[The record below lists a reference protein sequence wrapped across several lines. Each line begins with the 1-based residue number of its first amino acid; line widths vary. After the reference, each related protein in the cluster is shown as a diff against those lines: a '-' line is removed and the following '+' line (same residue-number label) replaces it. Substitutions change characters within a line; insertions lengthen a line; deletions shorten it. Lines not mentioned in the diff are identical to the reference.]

1 MEKEFN
7 YNDLSDSDIEY
18 ICNAKYLKLTKEV
31 IVYTNNRYVDD
42 IEYYVKVQDINYI
55 GNTNIRDEF
64 KFVINGVY
72 LEVNPETCLSI
83 SADKLEFQYVKT
95 FNSITIIDEETFN
108 SKFAPVYKQIQDF
121 YNSNI

>member
-7 YNDLSDSDIEY
+7 YNDLSDSDIKY
-18 ICNAKYLKLTKEV
+18 ICNAKYLKLTKEI
-31 IVYTNNRYVDD
+31 IVYTNTRYVDD
-42 IEYYVKVQDINYI
+42 IEYYVKVKDLNYI
-55 GNTNIRDEF
+55 GNTTIKDEF

-72 LEVNPETCLSI
+72 LKVNPETGLSI

-95 FNSITIIDEETFN
+95 FNSISIIDEETFN

>member
-7 YNDLSDSDIEY
+7 YNDLTDSDINY

-31 IVYTNNRYVDD
+31 IVYTNTRYVD
-42 IEYYVKVQDINYI
+42 VKVQDINYI

-64 KFVINGVY
+64 NFVINGVY
-72 LEVNPETCLSI
+72 LVNNPETGLSI

-95 FNSITIIDEETFN
+95 FNSITIIDEEEFN
-108 SKFAPVYKQIQDF
+108 SKFEPVYKQITEL

>member
-7 YNDLSDSDIEY
+7 YNDLSDSDIKY
-18 ICNAKYLKLTKEV
+18 ICNAKYLKLTKEI
-31 IVYTNNRYVDD
+31 IVYTNTRYIDD
-42 IEYYVKVQDINYI
+42 IEYYVKVKDLNYI
-55 GNTNIRDEF
+55 GNTTIKDEF

-72 LEVNPETCLSI
+72 LKVNPETGLSI

-95 FNSITIIDEETFN
+95 FNSISIIDEETFN

>member
-7 YNDLSDSDIEY
+7 YNDLTDSDIEY
-18 ICNAKYLKLTKEV
+18 ICNAKYLKLTKET
-31 IVYTNNRYVDD
+31 IVYANNRYVDD
-42 IEYYVKVQDINYI
+42 IEYYVKVKDINYI
-55 GNTNIRDEF
+55 GNTTIKDEF

-72 LEVNPETCLSI
+72 LEVNPETGLSI

-108 SKFAPVYKQIQDF
+108 SKFAPVFKQIKDL
-121 YNSNI
+121 YYSV

>member
-7 YNDLSDSDIEY
+7 YNDLTDSDIKY

-42 IEYYVKVQDINYI
+42 IEYYVKVKDINYI
-55 GNTNIRDEF
+55 GNTTIKDEF

-72 LEVNPETCLSI
+72 LEVNHETGLSI

>member
-7 YNDLSDSDIEY
+7 YNDLTDSDINY

-31 IVYTNNRYVDD
+31 IVYKNNRYVDD
-42 IEYYVKVQDINYI
+42 IEYYVKVQNINYI

-64 KFVINGVY
+64 NFVINGVY
-72 LEVNPETCLSI
+72 LEVNPEACLSI

-108 SKFAPVYKQIQDF
+108 SKFVPVYKQITEL

>member
-7 YNDLSDSDIEY
+7 YNDLTDSDINY
-18 ICNAKYLKLTKEV
+18 ICNAKYLKLTKEI
-31 IVYTNNRYVDD
+31 IVYTNTRYVDD

-64 KFVINGVY
+64 NFVINGVY
-72 LEVNPETCLSI
+72 LVNNPETGLSI
-83 SADKLEFQYVKT
+83 SADKLEFQYVKI
-95 FNSITIIDEETFN
+95 FNSITIIDEEEFN
-108 SKFAPVYKQIQDF
+108 SKFEPVYKQIQDF

>member
-7 YNDLSDSDIEY
+7 YNDLSDSDIKY
-18 ICNAKYLKLTKEV
+18 ICNAKYLKLTKEI
-31 IVYTNNRYVDD
+31 IVYTNTRYVDD
-42 IEYYVKVQDINYI
+42 IEYYVKVKDLNYI
-55 GNTNIRDEF
+55 GNTTIKDEF

-72 LEVNPETCLSI
+72 LKVNPETGLSI

-95 FNSITIIDEETFN
+95 FNSISIIDEETFN
-108 SKFAPVYKQIQDF
+108 SKFAPVYKQIKDL

>member
-1 MEKEFN
+1 MEIVFN
-7 YNDLSDSDIEY
+7 YTDLTDSDIKY
-18 ICNAKYLKLTKEV
+18 ICNAKYLKLTKEI
-31 IVYTNNRYVDD
+31 IVYTNTRYVDD

-55 GNTNIRDEF
+55 GNTTIKDEF

-72 LEVNPETCLSI
+72 LKVNPETGLSI

-108 SKFAPVYKQIQDF
+108 SKFVPVYKQIKDL
-121 YNSNI
+121 YYSV

>member
-1 MEKEFN
+1 MEKVFN
-7 YNDLSDSDIEY
+7 YADLTDSNINY

-31 IVYTNNRYVDD
+31 IVYKNNRYVDD
-42 IEYYVKVQDINYI
+42 IEYYVKVQNINYI

-64 KFVINGVY
+64 NFVINGVY
-72 LEVNPETCLSI
+72 LEVNPETGLSI

-95 FNSITIIDEETFN
+95 FNSITIIDEEEFN
-108 SKFAPVYKQIQDF
+108 SKFEPVYKQITEL

>member
-1 MEKEFN
+1 MEKVFN
-7 YNDLSDSDIEY
+7 YEDLTDSDITY
-18 ICNAKYLKLTKEV
+18 ICNAKYLKLTKEI

-42 IEYYVKVQDINYI
+42 IEYYVKVKDINYI

-64 KFVINGVY
+64 NFVINGVY
-72 LEVNPETCLSI
+72 LVNNPETGIAI

-108 SKFAPVYKQIQDF
+108 SKFVPIYKQIKDL
-121 YNSNI
+121 YYSV

>member
-7 YNDLSDSDIEY
+7 YNDLTDSDINY

-31 IVYTNNRYVDD
+31 IVYTNTRYVDD

-64 KFVINGVY
+64 NFVINGVY
-72 LEVNPETCLSI
+72 LVNNPETGLSI

-95 FNSITIIDEETFN
+95 FNSITIIDEEEFN
-108 SKFAPVYKQIQDF
+108 SKFEPVYKQITEL

>member
-1 MEKEFN
+1 MEKVFN
-7 YNDLSDSDIEY
+7 YIDLTDSDIKY

-64 KFVINGVY
+64 NFVINGVY
-72 LEVNPETCLSI
+72 LVNNPETGISI

-95 FNSITIIDEETFN
+95 FNSITIIDEEEFN
-108 SKFAPVYKQIQDF
+108 SKFVPIYKQITEL
-121 YNSNI
+121 YSNNT

>member
-108 SKFAPVYKQIQDF
+108 SKFASVYKQIQDF

>member
-1 MEKEFN
+1 MEKVFN
-7 YNDLSDSDIEY
+7 YADLTDSDIKY
-18 ICNAKYLKLTKEV
+18 ICNAKYLKLTKEI
-31 IVYTNNRYVDD
+31 IVYTNARYVDD

-55 GNTNIRDEF
+55 GNTNIKDEF
-64 KFVINGVY
+64 NFIINGVY
-72 LEVNPETCLSI
+72 LVNNPETGIAI

-95 FNSITIIDEETFN
+95 FNSISIIDEETFN